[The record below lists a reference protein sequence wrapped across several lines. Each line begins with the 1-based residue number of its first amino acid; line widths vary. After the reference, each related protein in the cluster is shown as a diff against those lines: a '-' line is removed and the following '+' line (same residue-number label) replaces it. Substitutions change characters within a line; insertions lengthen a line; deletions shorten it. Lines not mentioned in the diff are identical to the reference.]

1 MQLSRLSVVVAGCC
15 MVAISGSAAFAEEIL
30 LSTGENLNAPIIA
43 RSTESITIEHS
54 IFGELVIPFAEIASI
69 DGVPVSDAL
78 DALPDQEITPP
89 TPKAQPSVVESLP
102 EPEWDSKL
110 ELGFTGNSGNTET
123 ANFRIAF
130 TTVRETETNI
140 FTYDAWYQLSSSDG
154 DRTENRFSTGV
165 LSEWPQPGGKYSYFA
180 AARFDNAEFQSWDQ
194 RLTANG
200 GVKYY
205 FIDRK
210 ELDAAGELISAY
222 SLAGRAG
229 AGIRKE
235 WGSNDEDLVPEGLL
249 GLDVDW
255 TISPDQNL
263 QFSTTYYPDLS
274 MLGEFRW
281 VNTFDWVI
289 AINQMDGVSLKFG
302 LLHEYQSE
310 VDPGVK
316 KNDLSVHASLVV
328 DF

>member
-1 MQLSRLSVVVAGCC
+1 MLPVTAAVFSALMLIEGNA
-15 MVAISGSAAFAEEIL
+15 SGEQIV
-30 LSTGENLNAPIIA
+30 LSTGEQLSAPITE
-43 RSTESITIEHS
+43 RSNESITIEHPILGVLTIS
-54 IFGELVIPFAEIASI
+54 LSSVASI
-69 DGVPVSDAL
+69 DGVPVGEAL
-78 DALPDQEITPP
+78 EALPDQEVTPSTP
-89 TPKAQPSVVESLP
+89 TEAKAAPVVESLP

-110 ELGFTGNSGNTET
+110 EIGFTGNAGNTQT

-140 FTYDAWYQLSSSDG
+140 FNYDAWYQLSSSDG

-165 LSEWPQPGGKYSYFA
+165 LSEWPQADEPYSYFA
-180 AARFDNAEFQSWDQ
+180 AARYDYAEFQSWDQ
-194 RLTANG
+194 RLTANA

-205 FIDRK
+205 FVER
-210 ELDAAGELISAY
+210 ETLNAQGNRISAF
-222 SLAGRAG
+222 SFAGRIG

-235 WGSNDEDLVPEGLL
+235 WGSDDQDIIPEGLL
-249 GLDVDW
+249 GLDADW
-255 TISPDQNL
+255 MISPDQNL
-263 QFSTTYYPDLS
+263 QFTTTYYPDLS

-289 AINQMDGVSLKFG
+289 AIHQVDGVSLKIG

-316 KNDLSVHASLVV
+316 KNDLSAHASLVV